1 MSQTL
6 IISFSLSFVARVT
19 CFRLVIVKRSCLP
32 PVLSFYK
39 AWDFLNSI
47 FIPDLGRTDIS
58 TSLISR
64 KIPFLIAIF
73 PFSFRF
79 RAAGI
84 KCSKNVRTCERNSS
98 KQSRKNRDWFRNS
111 GNEAEEMPSNAR
123 SSDVSCLEMLRSIL
137 RVDGDKNYELV
148 EVNRKKK
155 NLYSTSNLRAISD
168 ISGLRKCGAL
178 GGRTTTLLYR

>member
-6 IISFSLSFVARVT
+6 IISFSISFVARVT
-19 CFRLVIVKRSCLP
+19 CLRLVIVKRSCLP

-64 KIPFLIAIF
+64 KILFLIAIF

-98 KQSRKNRDWFRNS
+98 KQSRKKSGLVQELRKRGRGNAQQCEEQRCILS
-111 GNEAEEMPSNAR
+111 GNAPVDSAR
-123 SSDVSCLEMLRSIL
+123 RWRQKLRAS
-137 RVDGDKNYELV
+137 RGKSQ
-148 EVNRKKK
+148 KKK
-155 NLYSTSNLRAISD
+155 SLFD
-168 ISGLRKCGAL
+168 I
-178 GGRTTTLLYR
+178 